1 MKLISLEMNNFRQY
15 YGKQIIRFAT
25 EKERN
30 TTIIFGENGGGKTGI
45 YRALMF
51 VLFGSKTI
59 SQDGIGGTKV
69 HLTNL
74 KALDEG
80 LYEPASVTL
89 NFEHEDRLF
98 EIKRTLN
105 SSKIGNLLHETIDS
119 QQLIEIDLETGNTL
133 PNIVAEEDEVK
144 DFINKIINEEIKD
157 FFLFDAE
164 KIDTLAKTDVDV
176 RREVKNAIFS
186 LLQIDKLDK
195 AREIVND
202 LSNKMSYKIVRA
214 SKSGTV
220 KQIDE
225 QLKETVE
232 KIQEQKEKKDLLEN
246 EIENLNNIIEENQ
259 IILKKNQEIS
269 LKKER
274 IKTKESNV
282 NNLKYQLKTT
292 KSNISNALFQEAPSL
307 LVNATLKKNQRFLNE
322 FLGENKINIPS
333 DLIEKSL
340 NDECCVLCNNDLSD
354 HAKMHLK
361 RLQDYENDAESF
373 ELARMLL
380 HYCEGKTENFER
392 DNINLKNNM
401 KNYNNILNEMEDE
414 EQEIKGISKEIAEQ
428 ARNDVNLIDVQRMI
442 DADNNKRD
450 DLIGQLHL
458 VNTNLNEITMKKE
471 ELERE
476 LERLFEI
483 EKESKHEQRQ
493 VSLLKALTNE
503 LKGIKKEFSEEI
515 RNLLGQNTTEV
526 FRKLIDQ
533 KDLEVIDKVVINHN
547 FEIEA
552 RNKKGYIITQ
562 DISQGQRQILA
573 LSFITSLAK
582 LAVRE
587 NTIEQI
593 DYPLFMDSP
602 FNRLSAKNRDNL
614 IERIPDL
621 TAQWIL
627 LVTDTEMTVS
637 EERVFKKTG
646 KLGKWYRINQ
656 IEPSFSKIEEVSLN
670 DSIATRGGL

>member
-15 YGKQIIRFAT
+15 YGKQIIKFAT

-59 SQDGIGGTKV
+59 SQDGIGGNKV

-89 NFEHEDRLF
+89 KFEHEDRLY

-105 SSKIGNLLHETIDS
+105 SSKIGSLLHETIDS

-133 PNIVAEEDEVK
+133 PNIVTEEDEVK

-164 KIDTLAKTDVDV
+164 KIDTLAKTDTEV

-202 LSNKMSYKIVRA
+202 LSKMMSHKLVMS

-225 QLKETVE
+225 QLNETVE
-232 KIQEQKEKKDLLEN
+232 KLQEQNEKKDLLEK
-246 EIENLNNIIEENQ
+246 EIDNLNDIIEENQ

-269 LKKER
+269 LKKEQM
-274 IKTKESNV
+274 KTKESNV

-292 KSNISNALFQEAPSL
+292 KSNISNALFQESPSL
-307 LVNATLKKNQRFLNE
+307 LVNSTLKKNQRFLNE

-340 NDECCVLCNNDLSD
+340 NDECCVLCSNDLSD
-354 HAKMHLK
+354 HGKIHLK
-361 RLQDYENDAESF
+361 RLLDYEKDAESY

-380 HYCEGKTENFER
+380 HYCEGKIENFER
-392 DNINLKNNM
+392 DNVNLKNNM

-414 EQEIKGISKEIAEQ
+414 EQEIKRISKEIAEQ
-428 ARNDVNLIDVQRMI
+428 ARNDVSLIDVQRMI

-450 DLIGQLHL
+450 DFIGQLHL
-458 VNTNLNEITMKKE
+458 VNTDLNDITIKKE

-493 VSLLKALTNE
+493 VSLLKALTTE
-503 LKGIKKEFSEEI
+503 LKGIKKEFS
-515 RNLLGQNTTEV
+515 
-526 FRKLIDQ
+526 
-533 KDLEVIDKVVINHN
+533 
-547 FEIEA
+547 
-552 RNKKGYIITQ
+552 
-562 DISQGQRQILA
+562 
-573 LSFITSLAK
+573 
-582 LAVRE
+582 
-587 NTIEQI
+587 
-593 DYPLFMDSP
+593 
-602 FNRLSAKNRDNL
+602 
-614 IERIPDL
+614 
-621 TAQWIL
+621 
-627 LVTDTEMTVS
+627 
-637 EERVFKKTG
+637 
-646 KLGKWYRINQ
+646 
-656 IEPSFSKIEEVSLN
+656 
-670 DSIATRGGL
+670 